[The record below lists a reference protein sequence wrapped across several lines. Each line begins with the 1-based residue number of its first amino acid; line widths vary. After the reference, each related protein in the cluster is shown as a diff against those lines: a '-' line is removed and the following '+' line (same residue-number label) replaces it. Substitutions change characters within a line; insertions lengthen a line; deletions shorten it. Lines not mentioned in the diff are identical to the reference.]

1 MNDYDDLEK
10 NRANFVPL
18 SPLSLISRT
27 AALYP
32 DRQAVVHGDRRYT
45 WADVFS
51 RCRQLSSGLKGLGI
65 GRGDTVAVM
74 AANTPEMIECHYGV
88 AASGGVLNTINTRL
102 DPDTIAYILQH
113 GEARVLI
120 CDTAFSTSVEAALKS
135 IGDSHGIT
143 VIDIADSENASG
155 GTRLGKMDYEAL
167 LESGDPE
174 AEWSLPGDEW
184 DALALNYT
192 SGTSGRPKGVVYH
205 HRGSMLM
212 TMGTIADW
220 QMPRHL
226 SYLYTVPLF
235 HCNGWGHVFAVTAL
249 AGTLI
254 CNRAVTPKAIYD
266 AIADHGVTH
275 FGGAPIVLGMII
287 NADDAD
293 RRPFDHTVE
302 VMTAG
307 APPPAA
313 ILEGIESLGFNVTQ
327 VYGLTETYG
336 HTVMSIWQGKW
347 DDEDFATRAKLKAR
361 QGVSLTITEDAAVL
375 DTETGKPVPRDGET
389 IGEIALRGNTVMK
402 GYLKNPEA
410 TEAAFKDGYFRSG
423 DLAVMHPDGYIEVRD
438 RLKDIIISG
447 GENISSVE
455 IENALHRHPAVAIAA
470 VVARPD
476 PRWGETPCAFVELKS
491 GQDVTEE
498 ELITF
503 SRQHLAGFKIPKKVV
518 FGEIPKTATGKLQK
532 FTLRE
537 RIKAGEV

>member
-32 DRQAVVHGDRRYT
+32 DRQAVVHGDRSYT

-120 CDTAFSTSVEAALKS
+120 CDTAFSTSVEAALRI

-361 QGVSLTITEDAAVL
+361 QGVPLTITEDAAVL

>member
-10 NRANFVPL
+10 NGANFVPL

-120 CDTAFSTSVEAALKS
+120 CDTAFSTSVEAALRI

-361 QGVSLTITEDAAVL
+361 QGVPLTITEDAAVL

>member
-120 CDTAFSTSVEAALKS
+120 CDTAFSTSVEAALRI

-361 QGVSLTITEDAAVL
+361 QGVPLTITEDAAVL

>member
-32 DRQAVVHGDRRYT
+32 DRQAVVHGDRSYT

-361 QGVSLTITEDAAVL
+361 QGVPLTITEDAAVL